1 MRKYDIVRCK
11 INVNFHYVT
20 FFIFICRKRS
30 KGEGSAP
37 GAEVCSE
44 EMKEV
49 YCYEIKRYTIM

>member
-37 GAEVCSE
+37 GADVCSE
-44 EMKEV
+44 VMKEV
-49 YCYEIKRYTIM
+49 YCYEINKKL